1 MTKIQYTP
9 EQKLK
14 VLQTLDEIQNV
25 NQTARMYQIK
35 STKTIRYWKNREQ
48 VKMLDRCNRAANNKT
63 KRRRLFGGGC
73 KPKFSSIE
81 NELNN
86 WIDSKRHEKLAVSC
100 KAARERAAYINKNS
114 INATNFKASRGW
126 LQRYFKRFLRSLRR
140 RTHLAT
146 QNNKCATIT
155 RNTILSHLN
164 VLNYVATNYE
174 KKNIFNM
181 DETPLYI
188 DMPAATTIDN
198 VGEKSIDVVTSG
210 YEKHRISC
218 VLTISASGALTKTFV
233 IMQKLVKVPKVNLPE
248 NIHLAV
254 SKSGF
259 MDTKLMKEYFQMII
273 KPIAKNAG
281 EIVLIMDQFILTSWK
296 RYLGIYGRNRN

>member
-86 WIDSKRHEKLAVSC
+86 WIDSKRHENELL
-100 KAARERAAYINKNS
+100 I
-114 INATNFKASRGW
+114 
-126 LQRYFKRFLRSLRR
+126 
-140 RTHLAT
+140 
-146 QNNKCATIT
+146 
-155 RNTILSHLN
+155 
-164 VLNYVATNYE
+164 
-174 KKNIFNM
+174 
-181 DETPLYI
+181 
-188 DMPAATTIDN
+188 
-198 VGEKSIDVVTSG
+198 
-210 YEKHRISC
+210 
-218 VLTISASGALTKTFV
+218 LTKIQSFC
-233 IMQKLVKVPKVNLPE
+233 
-248 NIHLAV
+248 
-254 SKSGF
+254 
-259 MDTKLMKEYFQMII
+259 Y
-273 KPIAKNAG
+273 
-281 EIVLIMDQFILTSWK
+281 
-296 RYLGIYGRNRN
+296 